1 MPYPS
6 ITEYITAIRNAE
18 DNFDKLTN
26 LSPVLDSRGD
36 PSRSVGGF
44 AVVFKL
50 KDKDTGKL
58 FAIKCF
64 HEVQSNLTEAY
75 AKISEFLN
83 RYNSPYILNVEY
95 LDKELYVNSSITK
108 EEEFPVLKMEWIEGD
123 TMESFIHSNSRDCDA
138 IKALHEKFCEL
149 ALWLRSKPFAHGD
162 IKPDNIMIRP
172 DGTLTLIDYDGMYV
186 PAMKGEKSPTVGTSG
201 FSHPH
206 RTAEDFDENIDDFAL
221 AVISI
226 SLLAIS
232 QEPNFYE
239 KLGGKDRLLFSY
251 EDYLDFS
258 NSNVYQQLSSLGGL
272 FPRLLSLLD
281 QCIADKSPKSRH
293 LYDQIFDLQTKAPEI
308 TSFICVNGDTLY
320 KGDDAELTWKVDN
333 ATIIY
338 INGKNVT
345 DFKSYKFKADK
356 IKEFEIKVTNGL
368 KESTKT
374 ISVAILE
381 TPSIKFRASSTR
393 LRKNKEKDVRF
404 TWTVKNCLSTSLQ
417 VGDVVSE
424 VPTEGAKII
433 EFEKTTNVKLLVTGL
448 DGKRLFSKNQRINVF
463 TESNIDFSADKYYS
477 LPNVPIL
484 LSWNVNHAKEIELI
498 DIGKVDSSGSIVVS
512 PTDTTIYKL
521 KVTDAFGTKE
531 HALKIQMLPLPHV
544 KSLNIPTPEFNNSFD
559 INLTIPTPEL
569 NTKFPNVEV
578 LGVELKA
585 PFVPSLSELELD
597 TKLTKR
603 IEKQVNLWADIKSL
617 YSYYR
622 NKIISH
628 ER

>member
-1 MPYPS
+1 MTYPS
-6 ITEYITAIRNAE
+6 ITEYIKAIRNAE
-18 DNFDKLTN
+18 DNFDKLRN
-26 LSPVLDSRGD
+26 LSPELDSRGD
-36 PSRSVGGF
+36 PARSVGGF

-75 AKISEFLN
+75 AKISEFLT
-83 RYNSPYILNVEY
+83 RYNSPYILNVDY
-95 LDKELYVNSSITK
+95 LDKELYVNSSITQ
-108 EEEFPVLKMEWIEGD
+108 EEEFPVLKMEWIEGV
-123 TMESFIHSNSRDCDA
+123 TMESYIHSNSRDCDA
-138 IKALHEKFCEL
+138 IKTLHEKFCEL

-186 PAMKGEKSPTVGTSG
+186 PSMKGEKSPTVGTSG
-201 FSHPH
+201 FSHPN
-206 RTAEDFDENIDDFAL
+206 RTADDFDENIDDFAL
-221 AVISI
+221 AVTSI

-232 QEPNFYE
+232 QEPSFYE

-281 QCIADKSPKSRH
+281 QCIADKSPKSRP

-393 LRKNKEKDVRF
+393 LRKNKEKEVRF

-417 VGDVVSE
+417 VGETVTVV
-424 VPTEGAKII
+424 PNEGAQVI
-433 EFEKTTNVKLLVTGL
+433 EFEKVTDVKLLVTGL
-448 DGKRLFSKNQRINVF
+448 DGKRVFSKLHRINIF
-463 TESNIDFSADKYYS
+463 TESDVTFTSDKRYS
-477 LPNVPIL
+477 MPGVPIT
-484 LSWNVNHAKEIELI
+484 LSWNVSHAKVVQLVGHGDVETKGSMVVEP
-498 DIGKVDSSGSIVVS
+498 KV
-512 PTDTTIYKL
+512 TTEYKL
-521 KVTDAFGTKE
+521 RVGDAFGVKE
-531 HALKIQMLPLPHV
+531 YPIKIQMLPLPQIKV
-544 KSLNIPTPEFNNSFD
+544 NVPSPDLSATTNIDFKISPPTY
-559 INLTIPTPEL
+559 TP
-569 NTKFPNVEV
+569 KFPNIEV
-578 LGVELKA
+578 MGVELN
-585 PFVPSLSELELD
+585 VPSIPSLD
-597 TKLTKR
+597 EAGLDVKLTNHL
-603 IEKQVNLWADIKSL
+603 EKQINLWVDIKNL
-617 YSYYR
+617 YLYYR
-622 NKIISH
+622 NRLLKY
-628 ER
+628 

>member
-1 MPYPS
+1 MTYPS

-26 LSPVLDSRGD
+26 LSSVLDSRGD

-83 RYNSPYILNVEY
+83 RYNSPYILNVDY
-95 LDKELYVNSSITK
+95 LEKELYVNSSVTQDT
-108 EEEFPVLKMEWIEGD
+108 EFPVLKMEWIEGD
-123 TMESFIHSNSRDCDA
+123 TMESYIHSHSRDCDA
-138 IKALHEKFCEL
+138 IKTLHEKFCEL

-186 PAMKGEKSPTVGTSG
+186 PSMKGEKSPTVGTSG

-206 RTAEDFDENIDDFAL
+206 RTAEDFDEDIDDFAL

-272 FPRLLSLLD
+272 FPRLLNLLD
-281 QCIADKSPKSRH
+281 QCIADKSPKSRP

-308 TSFICVNGDTLY
+308 ASFVCVNGDTLY
-320 KGDDAELTWKVDN
+320 KGDDAELTWKVGN

-345 DFKSYKFKADK
+345 DFKSYKFKADI

-368 KESTKT
+368 KESTRK
-374 ISVAILE
+374 ISLNILE

-393 LRKNKEKDVRF
+393 LKKNKEKDVRF

-417 VGDVVSE
+417 IGETVTVV
-424 VPTEGAKII
+424 PNEGAQVI
-433 EFEKTTNVKLLVTGL
+433 EFEKVTDVKLLVIGL
-448 DGKRLFSKNQRINVF
+448 DGKRIFSKLHRINIF
-463 TESNIDFSADKYYS
+463 TESDVTFTSDKKYS
-477 LPNVPIL
+477 MPGVPIT
-484 LSWNVNHAKEIELI
+484 LSWNVSHATAVQLVGHGDVEAKGSVVVEP
-498 DIGKVDSSGSIVVS
+498 KVN
-512 PTDTTIYKL
+512 TEYKL
-521 KVTDAFGTKE
+521 RVGDAFGVKE
-531 HALKIQMLPLPHV
+531 YPIKIQMLPLPQIKV
-544 KSLNIPTPEFNNSFD
+544 NVPSPDLSVTTNIDFKISPQTY
-559 INLTIPTPEL
+559 IPD
-569 NTKFPNVEV
+569 FPNIEV
-578 LGVELKA
+578 MGVELN
-585 PFVPSLSELELD
+585 VPSIPSLDEVGLDVKLSNRL
-597 TKLTKR
+597 K
-603 IEKQVNLWADIKSL
+603 KQINLWADIKNL
-617 YSYYR
+617 YFHYR
-622 NKIISH
+622 NRLLKY
-628 ER
+628 